1 MGEVMM
7 KVVTVSENKRNVVV
21 LVVEE
26 NRGKLAV
33 VVEGK

>member
-1 MGEVMM
+1 MM